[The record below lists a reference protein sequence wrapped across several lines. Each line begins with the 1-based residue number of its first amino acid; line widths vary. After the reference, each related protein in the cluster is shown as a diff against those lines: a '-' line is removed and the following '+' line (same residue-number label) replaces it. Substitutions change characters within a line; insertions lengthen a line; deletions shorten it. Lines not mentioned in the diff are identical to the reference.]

1 MIFCYELLYCTDSEN
16 YLITMGPEQLY
27 LSHSV
32 KELQT
37 LSALVSSFFKKNDS
51 AEVETGPLRLNLS

>member
-1 MIFCYELLYCTDSEN
+1 MISCYELLYCTDSEK

-27 LSHSV
+27 FSHSV

-37 LSALVSSFFKKNDS
+37 LSALVSSFFKKMT
-51 AEVETGPLRLNLS
+51 VLKWRPGLYVLI

>member
-1 MIFCYELLYCTDSEN
+1 MISCYELLYCTDSEK

-37 LSALVSSFFKKNDS
+37 LSALVSSFFKKK
-51 AEVETGPLRLNLS
+51 

>member
-1 MIFCYELLYCTDSEN
+1 MISCYELLYCTDSEK

-37 LSALVSSFFKKNDS
+37 LSALVSFFFKKMT
-51 AEVETGPLRLNLS
+51 VLKWRPGLYVLI